1 MTTAENVNDDRP
13 LAQITAIELPNPRFL
28 TMRADNV
35 TFLVFTRTTG
45 KLLSLLATPAS
56 RQISYSARCAFTV
69 VANVLAD
76 MILTKQ
82 RFPTLMTARP
92 VGKKSD
98 STTGR
103 RIGTRAYQRN
113 SILAAVTRILDSDHA
128 WRTGAGM
135 AR

>member
-1 MTTAENVNDDRP
+1 
-13 LAQITAIELPNPRFL
+13 
-28 TMRADNV
+28 MRTEDV
-35 TFLVFTRTTG
+35 TFFIFTRTTS

-56 RQISYSARCAFTV
+56 RQISYGARSAFTV

-76 MILTKQ
+76 VILTRQ
-82 RFPTLMTARP
+82 RFPAFMAARP
-92 VGKKSD
+92 IGKKSD

-103 RIGTRAYQRN
+103 WIGTRAYQRD